1 MWHKNIAHE
10 CGTGM
15 LNKPSEIEEI
25 FVPNAPCLKKARKQL
40 HPIQNF
46 PFKKKQQ
53 ADQPVGADE
62 RRGIDADERGGVPV
76 MVEILGAVV

>member
-1 MWHKNIAHE
+1 MWHKNIAQE

-46 PFKKKQQ
+46 PFEKSNRQTNLLVLMRG
-53 ADQPVGADE
+53 VGLMLM
-62 RRGIDADERGGVPV
+62 RGVGS
-76 MVEILGAVV
+76 L